1 MNKTDLVSMINKT
14 IQELEVL
21 IDYVKKNPHKAW
33 CRGINIKDCEF
44 KLKYSK
50 AALKDAIWADLPF

>member
-1 MNKTDLVSMINKT
+1 MINKT